1 MSENELSKKNSF
13 MEWVDKRYPWTD
25 FWKKHLSEY
34 YAPRNFNF
42 WYFFGSFSLLVFVMQ
57 ILTGIWLVMEYVP
70 VADMPLVTVL
80 GLSKQLPPEAVVNGA
95 FGSVQHIMREVHYG
109 WLLRFMH
116 TTGASAFFVVV
127 YLHMY
132 RGLIYGSYQKPR
144 ELVWLIGMVIYFC
157 LLIEAFTGYVLPW
170 GQMSYWGAA
179 VITSFASAIPHVG
192 DLLLTWLR
200 GGFSV
205 TGVSLHRFFA
215 LHVIAIPLLLA
226 VFIFVHLVALHHVG
240 SNNPDGI
247 DIKAKKNKKGIPL
260 DGIPFHP
267 YYTVKDLVGV
277 VVFLFIFSLVVFFTP
292 KMGGYF
298 IEPDNFLVANP
309 MVTPPEIAPV
319 WYMTPFYAMLR
330 AIPNKLFGLM
340 TMAGGIAI
348 MFVLPWLDRSKVR
361 SIRYKGIYSKIALVV
376 FVICFIGLGYLGHE
390 GVSPLRTIMARI
402 FTVGYFGF
410 FLLMPFY
417 TAIENTKPLPERV
430 TG

>member
-1 MSENELSKKNSF
+1 MRGRSKNKIMSDQELNKKSSL
-13 MEWVDKRYPWTD
+13 MEWIDKRYPWTD
-25 FWKKHLSEY
+25 FWEKHLSKY
-34 YAPRNFNF
+34 YAPKNFNF
-42 WYFFGSFSLLVFVMQ
+42 WYLFGSFSLLVFVMQ
-57 ILTGIWLVMEYVP
+57 ILSGIWLVMEYTP
-70 VADMPLVTVL
+70 TGEGSFA
-80 GLSKQLPPEAVVNGA
+80 
-95 FGSVQHIMREVHYG
+95 SVQHIMREVRYG

-157 LLIEAFTGYVLPW
+157 LLVEAFTGYVLPW
-170 GQMSYWGAA
+170 GQMSYWGAS
-179 VITSFASAIPHVG
+179 VITSFASAIPYIG
-192 DLLLTWLR
+192 DGLLTWLR

-205 TGVSLHRFFA
+205 TGVSLHRFFS

-226 VFIFVHLVALHHVG
+226 VFIFMHLVALHHVG

-247 DIKAKKNKKGIPL
+247 DIKKHKDKNGIPL

-277 VVFLFIFSLVVFFTP
+277 VVFLFIFCCVLFFSP
-292 KMGGYF
+292 QMGGLF
-298 IEPDNFLVANP
+298 LEPDNYVLANP
-309 MVTPPEIAPV
+309 MVTPLEIAPV

-330 AIPNKLFGLM
+330 AIPNKLFGVI

-348 MFVLPWLDRSKVR
+348 MFVLPWLDRSRVR
-361 SIRYKGIYSKIALVV
+361 SIRYKGIYSKIAILI
-376 FVICFIGLGYLGHE
+376 FVICFVGLGYLGHE
-390 GVSPLRTIMARI
+390 GVSSLRTLMARI
-402 FTVGYFGF
+402 FTVGYFAF

-417 TAIENTKPLPERV
+417 SSMEKTKPLPERV

>member
-1 MSENELSKKNSF
+1 MTDKAITKKNSF
-13 MEWVDKRYPWTD
+13 MEWIDKRYPWTP

-70 VADMPLVTVL
+70 TAD
-80 GLSKQLPPEAVVNGA
+80 GSFA
-95 FGSVQHIMREVHYG
+95 SVQHIMREVRYG

-144 ELVWLIGMVIYFC
+144 ELVWLIGMVIYFM
-157 LLIEAFTGYVLPW
+157 LLMEAFTGYVLPW
-170 GQMSYWGAA
+170 GQMSYWGAT
-179 VITSFASAIPHVG
+179 VITSFASAIPYMG
-192 DLLLTWLR
+192 DLILTWLR

-205 TGVSLHRFFA
+205 TGVSLHRFFS
-215 LHVIAIPLLLA
+215 LHVIAIPLLLCI
-226 VFIFVHLVALHHVG
+226 FIFVHLVALHQVG

-247 DIKAKKNKKGIPL
+247 EIKDKKDQDGIPL

-267 YYTVKDLVGV
+267 YYTVKDIVGV
-277 VVFLFIFSLVVFFTP
+277 VVFLFVFSIVVFFTP
-292 KMGGYF
+292 KMGGWF
-298 IEPDNFLVANP
+298 IEPDNFVPANP
-309 MVTPPEIAPV
+309 MVTPNEIAPV

-330 AIPNKLFGLM
+330 AVPNKFLGLV
-340 TMAGGIAI
+340 TMAAGIAI

-361 SIRYKGIYSKIALVV
+361 SIRYKGTYSKIAIVV
-376 FVICFIGLGYLGHE
+376 FVICFIGLGYLGSQ
-390 GVSPLRTIMARI
+390 GVSPLRTLLARI
-402 FTVGYFGF
+402 FTIGYFGF

-417 TAIENTKPLPERV
+417 SAAEKTKPLPERV

>member
-1 MSENELSKKNSF
+1 MSENELTTKKNSF
-13 MEWVDKRYPWTD
+13 MTWIDKRYPWTE

-57 ILTGIWLVMEYVP
+57 ILSGIWLVMEYTP
-70 VADMPLVTVL
+70 TGD
-80 GLSKQLPPEAVVNGA
+80 GS
-95 FGSVQHIMREVHYG
+95 FSSVQHIMREVRYG

-116 TTGASAFFVVV
+116 TTGASAFFTVV

-157 LLIEAFTGYVLPW
+157 LLVEAFTGYVLPW
-170 GQMSYWGAA
+170 GQMSYWGAS
-179 VITSFASAIPHVG
+179 VITSFASAIPYIG
-192 DLLLTWLR
+192 DLILTWLR

-205 TGVSLHRFFA
+205 TGVSLHRFFS

-226 VFIFVHLVALHHVG
+226 VLIFMHLVALHHVG

-247 DIKAKKNKKGIPL
+247 DIKKHKNKDGIPL

-277 VVFLFIFSLVVFFTP
+277 VVFLFIFSSIMFFSP
-292 KMGGYF
+292 QMGGLF
-298 IEPDNFLVANP
+298 LEPDNYVLANP

-330 AIPNKLFGLM
+330 AIPNKLMGVM
-340 TMAGGIAI
+340 TMAAGIAI
-348 MFVLPWLDRSKVR
+348 MFMLPWLDRSRVR
-361 SIRYKGIYSKIALVV
+361 SIRYKGGYSKIAIVV
-376 FVICFIGLGYLGHE
+376 FIICFTGLGYLGHE
-390 GVSPLRTIMARI
+390 GVSPLRTLMARI
-402 FTVGYFGF
+402 LTVGYFGF

-417 TAIENTKPLPERV
+417 SAYEKTKPLPERV

>member
-1 MSENELSKKNSF
+1 MSEKEMSKKNAF

-42 WYFFGSFSLLVFVMQ
+42 WYYFGSFSLLVFVLQ
-57 ILTGIWLVMEYVP
+57 ILTGIWLVMEYTP
-70 VADMPLVTVL
+70 TAD
-80 GLSKQLPPEAVVNGA
+80 
-95 FGSVQHIMREVHYG
+95 GSFQSIQHIMREVKFG

-157 LLIEAFTGYVLPW
+157 LLVEAFTGYVLPW

-179 VITSFASAIPHVG
+179 VITSFASAIPYIG

-200 GGFSV
+200 GGFAV
-205 TGVSLHRFFA
+205 TGVTLHRFFA

-226 VFIFVHLVALHHVG
+226 VLIFVHLVALHQVG

-247 DIKAKKNKKGIPL
+247 EIKNKKNAKGIPL

-277 VVFLFIFSLVVFFTP
+277 VVFLFIFCMVVFFMP
-292 KMGGYF
+292 KMGGLF
-298 IEPDNFLVANP
+298 LEPDNFIPANP
-309 MVTPPEIAPV
+309 MVTPAEISPV

-330 AIPNKLFGLM
+330 AVPNKLMGVM
-340 TMAGGIAI
+340 TMAAGIAI

-361 SIRYKGIYSKIALVV
+361 SIRYKGNYSKVAILVFIV
-376 FVICFIGLGYLGHE
+376 CFIGLGYLGHE
-390 GVSPLRTIMARI
+390 GVSPLRTNMARI
-402 FTVGYFGF
+402 FTFGYFAF

-417 TAIENTKPLPERV
+417 SSREQTKPLPERV

>member
-1 MSENELSKKNSF
+1 MSEKELSKKSGF
-13 MEWVDKRYPWTD
+13 MEWVDARYPWTD

-57 ILTGIWLVMEYVP
+57 ILTGIWLVMEYTP
-70 VADMPLVTVL
+70 TA
-80 GLSKQLPPEAVVNGA
+80 E
-95 FGSVQHIMREVHYG
+95 GSFASIQHIMREVRYG

-116 TTGASAFFVVV
+116 TTGASAFFIVV

-144 ELVWLIGMVIYFC
+144 ELVWLIGMVIYF
-157 LLIEAFTGYVLPW
+157 LLLVEAFTGYVLPW
-170 GQMSYWGAA
+170 GQMSYWGAS
-179 VITSFASAIPHVG
+179 VITSFASAIPYIG
-192 DLLLTWLR
+192 DLILTWLR

-205 TGVSLHRFFA
+205 TGVSLHRFFS

-226 VFIFVHLVALHHVG
+226 VLIFVHLVALHHVG

-247 DIKAKKNKKGIPL
+247 DIKKHKNKDGIPL

-277 VVFLFIFSLVVFFTP
+277 VVFLFIFSCVVFFTP
-292 KMGGYF
+292 TMGGMF
-298 IEPDNFLVANP
+298 LEPDNFVVANP

-330 AIPNKLFGLM
+330 AVPNKLLGVI
-340 TMAGGIAI
+340 TMAAGIAI
-348 MFVLPWLDRSKVR
+348 MFVLPWLDRSRVR
-361 SIRYKGIYSKIALVV
+361 SIRYKGMYSKIAILV
-376 FVICFIGLGYLGHE
+376 FIICFMGLGYLGHE
-390 GVSPLRTIMARI
+390 GVSPLRTLMARI

-417 TAIENTKPLPERV
+417 SSIEKTKPLPERV

>member
-1 MSENELSKKNSF
+1 MTEKALNKKNKF
-13 MEWVDKRYPWTD
+13 MEWVDKRYPWTE

-34 YAPRNFNF
+34 YAPKNFNF

-57 ILTGIWLVMEYVP
+57 IISGIWLVMEYIP
-70 VADMPLVTVL
+70 TAD
-80 GLSKQLPPEAVVNGA
+80 GS
-95 FGSVQHIMREVHYG
+95 FSSVQHIMREVRYG

-144 ELVWLIGMVIYFC
+144 ELVWLIGMMIYFF
-157 LLIEAFTGYVLPW
+157 LLMEAFTGYVLPW

-179 VITSFASAIPHVG
+179 VITSFASAIPYIG
-192 DLLLTWLR
+192 DLLLVWLR
-200 GGFSV
+200 GGYSV
-205 TGVSLHRFFA
+205 TGVSLHRFFS
-215 LHVIAIPLLLA
+215 LHVIAIPLLLC

-247 DIKAKKNKKGIPL
+247 DIKKKKNKEGIPL

-277 VVFLFIFSLVVFFTP
+277 VVFLAVFSCVLFFAP
-292 KMGGYF
+292 KMGGLF
-298 IEPDNFLVANP
+298 LEPDNFLPANP
-309 MVTPPEIAPV
+309 LQTPPEISPV

-330 AIPNKLFGLM
+330 AIPNKFFGLVC
-340 TMAGGIAI
+340 MAAGIAI

-361 SIRYKGIYSKIALVV
+361 SIRYKGIYSKIAIVV
-376 FVICFIGLGYLGHE
+376 FVISFIGLGYLGHE
-390 GVSPLRTIMARI
+390 AVSSVKTMIARVLT
-402 FTVGYFGF
+402 FTYFGF

-417 TAIENTKPLPERV
+417 SAMEKTKPVPERV